1 MFDASM
7 KMIFEK
13 KYWKWKLIPN
23 YYKIIGLVCSFVLKI
38 VRFNFKIA
46 LLIFEFTEYS

>member
-13 KYWKWKLIPN
+13 KYWKWKLILN
-23 YYKIIGLVCSFVLKI
+23 HYKIIGLVCSFDFDKNSKI
-38 VRFNFKIA
+38 QFLASI
-46 LLIFEFTEYS
+46 